1 MAWQRLF
8 PGETEIGAD
17 LLARWAESHRRYHTL
32 EHLAYMLR
40 VVDEHGDLTDDAVA
54 VRLATWFHD
63 AVYDPTAN
71 DNEERSARLAMTA
84 LRRLDVPTARIE
96 EVVRL
101 IRLTAGHAVS
111 DGDRNGGLLA
121 DADLAILA
129 DSAERYAA
137 YARAVRE
144 EYAFVPQELFRAGRA
159 AVLQHLLDLPALF
172 RVVPERDAW
181 TSRARANLRAE
192 IDELSRT
199 A

>member
-1 MAWQRLF
+1 M
-8 PGETEIGAD
+8 
-17 LLARWAESHRRYHTL
+17 LA
-32 EHLAYMLR
+32 LAKVLSR
-40 VVDEHGDLTDDAVA
+40 SDAFIIVDEI
-54 VRLATWFHD
+54 
-63 AVYDPTAN
+63 Y
-71 DNEERSARLAMTA
+71 
-84 LRRLDVPTARIE
+84 
-96 EVVRL
+96 
-101 IRLTAGHAVS
+101 
-111 DGDRNGGLLA
+111 
-121 DADLAILA
+121 ADLAILA